1 MPHRGKKYKT
11 KQKPDNNGKL
21 INFKSIWD
29 IENKVSS
36 VGWFEMD
43 IIVEKTI
50 IIVVWYYFNSQ
61 VIITLQWNLK
71 IIVLSKL

>member
-11 KQKPDNNGKL
+11 KQKPDNSGKL

-36 VGWFEMD
+36 FGLFENYHS
-43 IIVEKTI
+43 
-50 IIVVWYYFNSQ
+50 W
-61 VIITLQWNLK
+61 LW
-71 IIVLSKL
+71 